1 MNRTGLLAQM
11 HQHHQAITDIT
22 VEADAMIGNPELDPT
37 AVGTARWRFVRVLTG
52 YQVFKHQ
59 QIFDPMVKHGSM
71 LDADAARQL
80 KAECILISEAFRNYV
95 ARWSASGIT
104 GHEDAYRCEARTMI
118 LRVRSHIVRER
129 SGIEALLSRSALTN

>member
-11 HQHHQAITDIT
+11 HQHHQAIADVT
-22 VEADAMIGNPELDPT
+22 VEADAMLGSPDLDPA
-37 AVGTARWRFVRVLTG
+37 AVSSARWRFVRVLTG

-95 ARWSASGIT
+95 AKWSTSGIA
-104 GHEDAYRCEARTMI
+104 GQEDAYRCEAHSMI
-118 LRVRSHIVRER
+118 LRVRTHIARER
-129 SGIEALLSRSALTN
+129 RGIEALLSRSALAA